1 MKMHFMQRLYTFRSS
16 YLNSAVNICA
26 TERSQI
32 QCENN
37 APVSL
42 VDGVSLND
50 LCSSN
55 SDADDIKKSWEL
67 STKLD
72 KLDIVPVDEY

>member
-55 SDADDIKKSWEL
+55 SDADDIKKS
-67 STKLD
+67 
-72 KLDIVPVDEY
+72 